1 MKIAKTEAAKAALKD
16 LLDDDAQ
23 AAAGGNTLISRRE
36 GKGLEPA
43 NRRAELALRA
53 EGGPGTRVTAGQ
65 VAARAYSDA
74 VEVWDA
80 VNVRG
85 PGALSKAEVAAIG
98 AADPAL
104 ASVTHDAYLSARGLL
119 GGADAVRAYFET
131 FDFGRMDALPGARQ
145 LDVRPGQPARAQVPA
160 AVLDAFDHY
169 FRAQARDWATVRLY
183 QARVAGQ
190 AVLALEM
197 STDGDAGYLEVFKR
211 DGAPLT
217 SARLFANRLL
227 AHDEL
232 FGRCRLTPGMLYLDA
247 PRFDEGLSEAPERAA
262 AGQVPLGWPGDV
274 AIDGG
279 EVTHA
284 DHRLGTVKLP
294 PDVALTDEQQKVLFA
309 AMELLWER
317 TLQHRVFDDA
327 PITLG
332 RRGAGELRIGE
343 FTRPDDGKT
352 YLVADWRDLDDD
364 SFVFYFTRDGENL
377 RYAIQQYDN

>member
-23 AAAGGNTLISRRE
+23 AAAGGNALISRRE
-36 GKGLEPA
+36 GQRLDPA

-104 ASVTHDAYLSARGLL
+104 ASVTQDAYLSARGLL
-119 GGADAVRAYFET
+119 GGAAAVRSFFET
-131 FDFGRMDALPGARQ
+131 FDFGRLDALPQSRRV
-145 LDVRPGQPARAQVPA
+145 DVRPGQPARADVPA
-160 AVLDAFDHY
+160 SVLSAFDHY
-169 FRAQARDWATVRLY
+169 FRAEAMDWATVRLME
-183 QARVAGQ
+183 ARVAGQ
-190 AVLALEM
+190 AVYALHM
-197 STDGDAGYLEVFKR
+197 RTDGDDGYLEVFKK
-211 DGAPLT
+211 DGTPLT
-217 SARLFANRLL
+217 SARLFAEQLL
-227 AHDEL
+227 AHDEY
-232 FGRCRLTPGMLYLDA
+232 FGRCRMSPSLLYLDD

-262 AGQVPLGWPGDV
+262 AGQVPLDWRGDV
-274 AIDGG
+274 VITGG
-279 EVTHA
+279 EVTHEG
-284 DHRLGTVKLP
+284 RQLGTVTLA
-294 PDVALTDEQQKVLFA
+294 PDVAVTPEQQKVLFA

-327 PITLG
+327 PIALG

-352 YLVADWRDLDDD
+352 YLAADWRDVDDD